1 MECAGFHRRT
11 IQIPAFLAVQSR
23 SGRCCYPFL
32 PGSIPDQNGRC
43 DSTALPAFVNKGIG
57 LTRGDATR
65 GLGFC
70 LAAQPFTKITAS
82 QIWGMVV
89 DRFGRKRM
97 LLRATF
103 AAGLVFIA
111 MFLVQSVEQLL
122 LLRLARGFRLCVVST
137 AGAYVAANVP
147 QRHLSEVMDWVATA
161 R

>member
-1 MECAGFHRRT
+1 
-11 IQIPAFLAVQSR
+11 
-23 SGRCCYPFL
+23 
-32 PGSIPDQNGRC
+32 
-43 DSTALPAFVNKGIG
+43 
-57 LTRGDATR
+57 
-65 GLGFC
+65 
-70 LAAQPFTKITAS
+70 
-82 QIWGMVV
+82 MVV

-97 LLRATF
+97 RLRATF

-122 LLRLARGFRLCVVST
+122 LLRLARGFSLCVVST